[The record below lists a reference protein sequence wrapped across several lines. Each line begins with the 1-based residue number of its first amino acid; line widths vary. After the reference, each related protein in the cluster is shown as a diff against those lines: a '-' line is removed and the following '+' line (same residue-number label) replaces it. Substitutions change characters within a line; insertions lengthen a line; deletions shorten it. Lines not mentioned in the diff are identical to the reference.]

1 MALNI
6 KNPEVVEMIRRLA
19 KERGVD
25 MTEAIRGAV
34 ERDLRFS
41 EAAIAARLRK
51 MRAISSRIAALP
63 SRDDRT
69 LEEILGY
76 DEHGLPS

>member
-6 KNPEVVEMIRRLA
+6 KNAEVVEMVRRLA
-19 KERGVD
+19 NERGVD

-34 ERDLRFS
+34 ERELRFS
-41 EAAIAARLRK
+41 EAAISARLRK
-51 MRAISSRIAALP
+51 MRAISERISALP
-63 SRDDRT
+63 PLDDRSPD
-69 LEEILGY
+69 EILGY

>member
-1 MALNI
+1 VALNI
-6 KNPEVVEMIRRLA
+6 KNAEVVEMIRRLA

-41 EAAIAARLRK
+41 EVAVAARLRK
-51 MRAISSRIAALP
+51 MRAISSRVAALP
-63 SRDDRT
+63 TLDDRP